1 MVKCEVVFPTP
12 LPDDP
17 HKWDGWSKYKSANP
31 YERLCLDSQQN
42 PTNELI
48 EEHCRELLRWWQKKL
63 PLKNQPS
70 NPVAQ
75 LLRTGLD
82 ESSKY
87 LTEARIDLL
96 DPERRKTVDAV
107 LAAEKEQQTIAEF
120 NKFFAF
126 SIADGGLRPEEEKAL
141 ISFGAD
147 HGLSEEKIIQFI
159 EEKIK
164 ETGVKRFVPEQEVKT
179 ETLMPAGVPGDTR
192 SEFLRVLQLSGLDS
206 ESMTDDQRDA
216 LINIAENSGLDP
228 GDAEDMVDDYLEELD
243 RKQLAEITKGKA
255 KASAPVGRTGNSAVK
270 VAPKVAHNAATKTA
284 AKVEGVDEPSPVA
297 RKLALSPEQERKRY
311 PNYTNSLGGQM
322 FLVPSGEFIMG
333 NPFPS
338 APPNETPHF
347 RATITRFYMSRF
359 PITNAHFEAFDASHK
374 SKRAPAT
381 GDRHP
386 VVYVSILDA
395 IKFCQWLS
403 MRERKKYR
411 LPTEAEWEYA
421 AKGADGRKYPWGNF
435 DKRGDLANFA
445 DKNTSFAWSD
455 RQIDDGYPE
464 SSPVGSFP
472 RGASPFGIED
482 MAGNVWEWCG
492 DFFEPYKSTSKL
504 DPRGPTNGTKR
515 VYRGGSWKSRFA
527 SLRTTA
533 RSANLPNFSCNDL
546 GFRIVCE
553 CE

>member
-1 MVKCEVVFPTP
+1 LHDGVKCEVVFPTP

-17 HKWDGWSKYKSANP
+17 QKWDGWNKYKSTNP
-31 YERLCLDSQQN
+31 YERLCLDAEEN

-75 LLRTGLD
+75 LLRAGLD
-82 ESSKY
+82 ESSRY
-87 LTEARIDLL
+87 LTEARMELL
-96 DPERRKTVDAV
+96 DPERRKKVDAV
-107 LAAEKEQQTIAEF
+107 LAAEAEQQAIAEF
-120 NKFFAF
+120 NKVLSF

-141 ISFGAD
+141 QRFGAE
-147 HGLSEEKIIQFI
+147 HGLSEEKVLEFI
-159 EEKIK
+159 EAKLK
-164 ETGVKRFVPEQEVKT
+164 ETGTTRIVPELEVKV
-179 ETLMPAGVPGDTR
+179 ETTVAVAPGDTK
-192 SEFLRVLQLSGLDS
+192 SEFLRVLQLSGLDG

-228 GDAEDMVDDYLEELD
+228 GDAEDMVDEYLEEID
-243 RKQLAEITKGKA
+243 RKQIADITKA
-255 KASAPVGRTGNSAVK
+255 KAKPPTPVGRNGTSAVK
-270 VAPKVAHNAATKTA
+270 GSPKVKVVEEPVPAATPKRA
-284 AKVEGVDEPSPVA
+284 V
-297 RKLALSPEQERKRY
+297 LSPQQERKRY
-311 PNYTNSLGGQM
+311 PNYSNSLGGQM
-322 FLVPSGEFIMG
+322 FLIPSGEFIMG
-333 NPFPS
+333 NPFPD

-347 RATITRFYMSRF
+347 RVTVTRFYMSRF
-359 PITNAHFEAFDASHK
+359 PITNAHYEAFDPLHK

-386 VVYVSILDA
+386 VVYISSLDA
-395 IKFCQWLS
+395 MKFCQWLS
-403 MRERKKYR
+403 IRERKKYR

-421 AKGADGRKYPWGNF
+421 AKGTDGRRYPWGNF

-455 RQIDDGYPE
+455 RQIDDGYAE
-464 SSPVGSFP
+464 SAPVGSFP

-482 MAGNVWEWCG
+482 MSGNIWEWCSN
-492 DFFEPYKSTSKL
+492 FFEQYKPTPKT
-504 DPRGPTNGTKR
+504 DPHGPPSGTKR

-527 SLRTTA
+527 SLRTTT

-553 CE
+553 CES

>member
-1 MVKCEVVFPTP
+1 MPDCVKCIIAFPTP

-17 HKWDGWSKYKSANP
+17 HKWEGWSNYKSANP
-31 YERLCLDSQQN
+31 YERLCLDAQQN

-75 LLRTGLD
+75 LLRAGLD

-87 LTEARIDLL
+87 LTEARIELL
-96 DPERRKTVDAV
+96 DPERRKKVDAL
-107 LAAEKEQQTIAEF
+107 LAAEKEQVAAAEF
-120 NKFFAF
+120 DKFFAF
-126 SIADGGLRPEEEKAL
+126 SIADGGLRLEEEKAL
-141 ISFGAD
+141 QRFGAD
-147 HGLSEEKIIQFI
+147 HGLSEEKVLQFI
-159 EEKIK
+159 EQKLK
-164 ETGVKRFVPEQEVKT
+164 ETGAKRIVAQPEVKP
-179 ETLMPAGVPGDTR
+179 EPVVAVIPGDAK
-192 SEFLRVLQLSGLDS
+192 SEFLRVLQLSALDS

-228 GDAEDMVDDYLEELD
+228 GDAEDMVDDYLEEID
-243 RKQLAEITKGKA
+243 RKQIAEITKRKTRA
-255 KASAPVGRTGNSAVK
+255 ASNGSSAVK
-270 VAPKVAHNAATKTA
+270 IAPEVEPNVVTKAA
-284 AKVEGVDEPSPVA
+284 AKIEVVQQPSSTVGRVPE
-297 RKLALSPEQERKRY
+297 LSPQQERKRY

-322 FLVPSGEFIMG
+322 FLIPSGEFIMG
-333 NPFPS
+333 NPFPG

-347 RATITRFYMSRF
+347 RVTITRFYMSRF
-359 PITNAHFEAFDASHK
+359 PIVNAHYEAFDPSHK
-374 SKRAPAT
+374 SKRAPGT

-386 VVYVSILDA
+386 VVYVSSQDA
-395 IKFCQWLS
+395 MRFCQWLS

-411 LPTEAEWEYA
+411 LPTEAEWEFA
-421 AKGADGRKYPWGNF
+421 AKGTDGRRFPWGNF
-435 DKRGDLANFA
+435 DRRGDLANFA

-455 RQIDDGYPE
+455 REIDDGYAE
-464 SSPVGSFP
+464 SSPVGAFP
-472 RGASPFGIED
+472 RGASPFGVEE
-482 MAGNVWEWCG
+482 MSGNVWEWCG
-492 DFFEPYKSTSKL
+492 DFFEQYKPTPKI
-504 DPRGPTNGTKR
+504 DPRGPTNGAKR

-527 SLRTTA
+527 SLRTTT

>member
-17 HKWDGWSKYKSANP
+17 HKWDGWSKYKSSNP

-75 LLRTGLD
+75 LLRAGLD

-87 LTEARIDLL
+87 LTEARIELL
-96 DPERRKTVDAV
+96 DPERRKKVDEV
-107 LAAEKEQQTIAEF
+107 LAAEKEQQAIAEF

-126 SIADGGLRPEEEKAL
+126 STADGGLRPEEEKAL

-147 HGLSEEKIIQFI
+147 HGLSEEKILQFI
-159 EEKIK
+159 EEKLK
-164 ETGVKRFVPEQEVKT
+164 ETGVRRFVPEPEVKT
-179 ETLMPAGVPGDTR
+179 ETAVAVAPADTK

-228 GDAEDMVDDYLEELD
+228 GDAEDMVDDYLEEID
-243 RKQLAEITKGKA
+243 RKQIAAITKGRPKGP
-255 KASAPVGRTGNSAVK
+255 APLARNGNTSVK
-270 VAPKVAHNAATKTA
+270 VAPKVATKAA
-284 AKVEGVDEPSPVA
+284 AKVEVVAEASPVVMA
-297 RKLALSPEQERKRY
+297 RVLALSPEQERKRY

-322 FLVPSGEFIMG
+322 FLVPSGELIMG
-333 NPFPS
+333 NPFPG

-347 RATITRFYMSRF
+347 RVTITRFYMSRF
-359 PITNAHFEAFDASHK
+359 PITNAHYEAFDPSHK

-386 VVYVSILDA
+386 VVYVSSLEA
-395 IKFCQWLS
+395 MKFCQWLS

-421 AKGADGRKYPWGNF
+421 AKGTDGRKYPWGNF

-455 RQIDDGYPE
+455 SQVDDGYPE

-492 DFFEPYKSTSKL
+492 DFFEAYKSTSKT

>member
-1 MVKCEVVFPTP
+1 M
-12 LPDDP
+12 
-17 HKWDGWSKYKSANP
+17 
-31 YERLCLDSQQN
+31 
-42 PTNELI
+42 
-48 EEHCRELLRWWQKKL
+48 
-63 PLKNQPS
+63 
-70 NPVAQ
+70 
-75 LLRTGLD
+75 
-82 ESSKY
+82 
-87 LTEARIDLL
+87 
-96 DPERRKTVDAV
+96 PEI
-107 LAAEKEQQTIAEF
+107 L
-120 NKFFAF
+120 
-126 SIADGGLRPEEEKAL
+126 
-141 ISFGAD
+141 
-147 HGLSEEKIIQFI
+147 QFI
-159 EEKIK
+159 EEKLR
-164 ETGVKRFVPEQEVKT
+164 ETGVKRIVPEPEVKT
-179 ETLMPAGVPGDTR
+179 ETVVAAAPADVK

-228 GDAEDMVDDYLEELD
+228 GDAEDMVDNYLEEID
-243 RKQLAEITKGKA
+243 QKQIAEITKGKA
-255 KASAPVGRTGNSAVK
+255 KGPAPAVSNGNTAVK
-270 VAPKVAHNAATKTA
+270 VAPKVGTKA
-284 AKVEGVDEPSPVA
+284 GAKVEVLEEPSPVA
-297 RKLALSPEQERKRY
+297 MPRGPALSPEQERKRY

-347 RATITRFYMSRF
+347 RVTITRFYMSRF
-359 PITNAHFEAFDASHK
+359 AITNAHFEAFDPSHK
-374 SKRAPAT
+374 SKRASAT

-386 VVYVSILDA
+386 VVYVSSLEA
-395 IKFCQWLS
+395 MKFCQWLS
-403 MRERKKYR
+403 TRERKKYR

-455 RQIDDGYPE
+455 HQIDDGYAE

-472 RGASPFGIED
+472 RGASQFGIED
-482 MAGNVWEWCG
+482 MAGNVWEWCS
-492 DFFEPYKSTSKL
+492 DFFEAYKSTPKI
-504 DPRGPTNGTKR
+504 DPRGPTNGAKR

>member
-1 MVKCEVVFPTP
+1 VKCASVFPTP

-17 HKWDGWSKYKSANP
+17 QKWDGWSKYKSANP

-75 LLRTGLD
+75 LLRVGLD

-87 LTEARIDLL
+87 LTEARIELL
-96 DPERRKTVDAV
+96 DPERRKKVDAV
-107 LAAEKEQQTIAEF
+107 LAAEKEQQAIAEF
-120 NKFFAF
+120 NKFVAF

-141 ISFGAD
+141 QRFGAD
-147 HGLSEEKIIQFI
+147 HGLSEEKVLQFI
-159 EEKIK
+159 EQKLT
-164 ETGVKRFVPEQEVKT
+164 ETGTKRIAPKPEEKP
-179 ETLMPAGVPGDTR
+179 EPAAAVAPADAK
-192 SEFLRVLQLSGLDS
+192 SEFRRVLQLSGLDS

-228 GDAEDMVDDYLEELD
+228 GDAEDMVDEYLEELD
-243 RKQLAEITKGKA
+243 QKQIAEITKGKA
-255 KASAPVGRTGNSAVK
+255 KGPAAVTSNGNSK
-270 VAPKVAHNAATKTA
+270 VAPNIAGAAA
-284 AKVEGVDEPSPVA
+284 AKVEVVQEASSAGARGPV
-297 RKLALSPEQERKRY
+297 LSPEQERKRY
-311 PNYTNSLGGQM
+311 PNYSNSLGGQM
-322 FLVPSGEFIMG
+322 FLIPSGEFIMG
-333 NPFPS
+333 NPFPG

-347 RATITRFYMSRF
+347 RATISRFYMSRF
-359 PITNAHFEAFDASHK
+359 PITNAHYEAFDASHK
-374 SKRAPAT
+374 SKRAPAA

-386 VVYVSILDA
+386 VVYVSSLDA
-395 IKFCQWLS
+395 MRFCQWLS
-403 MRERKKYR
+403 VRERKKYR

-421 AKGADGRKYPWGNF
+421 AKGTDGRRYPWGNF

-455 RQIDDGYPE
+455 RQIDDGYAE
-464 SSPVGSFP
+464 SSPVGAFP

-492 DFFEPYKSTSKL
+492 DFFEQYKPAPKV
-504 DPRGPTNGTKR
+504 DPRGPTNGAKR

-527 SLRTTA
+527 SLRTTT

>member
-1 MVKCEVVFPTP
+1 MVKCEVVFPAP

-17 HKWDGWSKYKSANP
+17 HKWDGWSKYKSVNP

-75 LLRTGLD
+75 LLRAGLD

-87 LTEARIDLL
+87 LTEARIELL
-96 DPERRKTVDAV
+96 DPERRKKVDAV
-107 LAAEKEQQTIAEF
+107 LAAEKEQQAIAEF

-141 ISFGAD
+141 IGFGAD
-147 HGLSEEKIIQFI
+147 HGLSEEKILQFI
-159 EEKIK
+159 EEKLK
-164 ETGVKRFVPEQEVKT
+164 ETGVKRIVPEPEVKT
-179 ETLMPAGVPGDTR
+179 ETVVAVAPADAK
-192 SEFLRVLQLSGLDS
+192 SEFLRVLQLSALDS

-228 GDAEDMVDDYLEELD
+228 GDAEDLVDDYLEEID
-243 RKQLAEITKGKA
+243 RKQIAEITKGKA
-255 KASAPVGRTGNSAVK
+255 KGPAAIARNGNTAVK
-270 VAPKVAHNAATKTA
+270 VAPKVGTKAA
-284 AKVEGVDEPSPVA
+284 AKFKVLEESSPVTMP
-297 RKLALSPEQERKRY
+297 RGPALSPEQERKRY
-311 PNYTNSLGGQM
+311 PNHTNSLGGQM
-322 FLVPSGEFIMG
+322 LLIPSGEFIMG
-333 NPFPS
+333 NPFPG

-347 RATITRFYMSRF
+347 RASITRFYMSRF
-359 PITNAHFEAFDASHK
+359 PITNAHFEAFDPSHK
-374 SKRAPAT
+374 SKRAPAA

-386 VVYVSILDA
+386 VVYVSSLDA
-395 IKFCQWLS
+395 MKFCQWLS

-421 AKGADGRKYPWGNF
+421 AKGTDGRRYPWGNF

-455 RQIDDGYPE
+455 RQVDDGYAE

-472 RGASPFGIED
+472 RGVSPFGIED

-492 DFFEPYKSTSKL
+492 DFFESYKPTSKI

>member
-17 HKWDGWSKYKSANP
+17 QKWDGWSKYKSPNP

-75 LLRTGLD
+75 LLRAGLD
-82 ESSKY
+82 ESSKF
-87 LTEARIDLL
+87 LTEARIELL
-96 DPERRKTVDAV
+96 DPERRKKVDAV
-107 LAAEKEQQTIAEF
+107 LAAEKEQQAVAEF
-120 NKFFAF
+120 DKFFAF

-141 ISFGAD
+141 IGFGAD
-147 HGLSEEKIIQFI
+147 HGLSEEKILQFI
-159 EEKIK
+159 EEKLK
-164 ETGVKRFVPEQEVKT
+164 ETGVKRIVPVPEAKT
-179 ETLMPAGVPGDTR
+179 DTVVAVAR
-192 SEFLRVLQLSGLDS
+192 ADAKSEFLRVLQLSGLDS

-228 GDAEDMVDDYLEELD
+228 GDAEDLVDEYLEEID
-243 RKQLAEITKGKA
+243 QKQIAEITKGKA
-255 KASAPVGRTGNSAVK
+255 KGPAPVTPNGNTAVK
-270 VAPKVAHNAATKTA
+270 VAPRVGTKAA
-284 AKVEGVDEPSPVA
+284 AKVEVLEERAPVA
-297 RKLALSPEQERKRY
+297 MPRGPALSPEQERKRY

-333 NPFPS
+333 NPFPG

-347 RATITRFYMSRF
+347 RVTITRFYMSRF
-359 PITNAHFEAFDASHK
+359 PITNAHFEAFDPSHK
-374 SKRAPAT
+374 SKRAPTT

-386 VVYVSILDA
+386 VVYVSSLDA
-395 IKFCQWLS
+395 MRFCQWLS

-421 AKGADGRKYPWGNF
+421 AKGADGRRYPWGNF

-472 RGASPFGIED
+472 RGSSPFGVED

-492 DFFEPYKSTSKL
+492 DFFEPYKATPKI
-504 DPRGPTNGTKR
+504 DPRGPTNGAKR